1 MTEDPQTCDT
11 THNPG
16 SLIRAAAPLKAKNS
30 VLLQASDADAY
41 ENHVATLM
49 SRFQPATDDER
60 SLVQAIADTDWR
72 LRRIPALESGIYAL
86 GRIEFGGLFPGE
98 DEAVRNG
105 LIEAKVFLVYQKQ
118 LNNLSIQESR
128 LRRQLEK
135 DTAALTNLQDTRK
148 QSEQKRLDELARDY
162 IVAVHEDRQRKF
174 IKAANGFEFSIEQ
187 IEVRAMELEPR
198 LFADYEREL
207 YEKRERN
214 RRNVA

>member
-1 MTEDPQTCDT
+1 
-11 THNPG
+11 
-16 SLIRAAAPLKAKNS
+16 
-30 VLLQASDADAY
+30 
-41 ENHVATLM
+41 
-49 SRFQPATDDER
+49 
-60 SLVQAIADTDWR
+60 
-72 LRRIPALESGIYAL
+72 
-86 GRIEFGGLFPGE
+86 
-98 DEAVRNG
+98 
-105 LIEAKVFLVYQKQ
+105 VFLVYQKQ